1 MAHTPAHPRYSK
13 TPSEVILSPFV
24 RFAQQEA
31 SGAIL
36 LLVCTVA
43 ALVIANSAWGYW
55 YEAMW
60 HTEVTVSLGRFAVSE
75 SRHHWINDGFMTIF
89 FFLVGLEI
97 KREVLTGELASLRQ
111 AAFPFIAALGGGIF
125 PALIYIALNHGGA
138 GAHGWGIPMAT
149 DIAFALGVLA
159 LLGRRIPIAL
169 KIFVAALAIADDIF
183 AVLIIAFFYTAQIS
197 FVRLG
202 LGMAGIVLS
211 LLANWAG
218 VRKPIVYALIGVFVW
233 VVVLNSG
240 VHATIA
246 GVLLA
251 FTIPASIRVDRL
263 AFLRSA
269 RSFLA
274 EIEKT
279 PTGSSAETSAAH
291 ALQKECELIQSPLQ
305 LVEHSLQ
312 PWVAFLIMPL
322 FALANAGVHLL
333 GGASTRFW
341 TPEAFGV
348 IFGLLVGKPL
358 GIFLFAWLAAKS
370 RVAVRPTAVSW
381 NQIFSAGCLCGIGFT
396 MSLFIATL
404 AFESGARVDSA
415 KLGILVASLASGII
429 GGLLLLRGAA
439 DANSGRPRSVPA
451 VDLR

>member
-1 MAHTPAHPRYSK
+1 MAPAPAPSRHPR
-13 TPSEVILSPFV
+13 TASEVLISPFV

-36 LLVCTVA
+36 LLACTVA
-43 ALVIANSAWGYW
+43 ALVIANSAWGYL

-60 HTEVTVSLGRFAVSE
+60 HTEVIVRLGRFAVSE
-75 SRHHWINDGFMTIF
+75 SRHHWINDGLMTIF

-97 KREVLTGELASLRQ
+97 KREVLSGELSSLRQ
-111 AAFPFIAALGGGIF
+111 AAFPFIAALGGSIF
-125 PALIYIALNHGGA
+125 PAVIYIMLNYGGE
-138 GAHGWGIPMAT
+138 GARGWGIPMAT

-159 LLGRRIPIAL
+159 LLGRRVPIAL

-197 FVRLG
+197 YVRLG
-202 LGMAGIVLS
+202 LGLAGITLS

-218 VRKPIVYALIGVFVW
+218 VRKPLLYALIGIFVW

-251 FTIPASIRVDRL
+251 FTIPASIRVDRP

-269 RSFLA
+269 RSLL
-274 EIEKT
+274 EDIERA
-279 PTGSSAETSAAH
+279 PANSPAETGAVH
-291 ALQKECELIQSPLQ
+291 ALQAECELIQSPLQ
-305 LVEHSLQ
+305 RVEHRLQ

-333 GGASTRFW
+333 GDSFSRSW
-341 TPEAFGV
+341 SREALGV
-348 IFGLLVGKPL
+348 IIGLLVGKPL
-358 GIFLFAWLAAKS
+358 GIFLFAWLSAKW
-370 RVAVRPTAVSW
+370 RVATRPAGVSW
-381 NQIFSAGCLCGIGFT
+381 NQIFAAGCLCGIGFT
-396 MSLFIATL
+396 MSLFVATL
-404 AFESGARVDSA
+404 AFESGPHVDSA
-415 KLGILVASLASGII
+415 KIGILMASLASGII
-429 GGLLLLRGAA
+429 GGMLLLRGSGKANNGNRAQDGSAA
-439 DANSGRPRSVPA
+439 
-451 VDLR
+451 L